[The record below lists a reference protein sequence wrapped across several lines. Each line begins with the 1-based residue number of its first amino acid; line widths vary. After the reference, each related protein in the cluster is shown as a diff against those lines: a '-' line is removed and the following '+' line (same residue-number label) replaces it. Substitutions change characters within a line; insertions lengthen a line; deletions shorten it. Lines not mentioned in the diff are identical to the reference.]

1 LEAKAQVETFAEFTL
16 DPANLMKQNSR
27 ILKNEVVHEYNKT
40 SMLIHRV
47 SEGKLVV
54 SNRDFCLFFTQIQ
67 LQDESVANISFS
79 IEHEKVPISTD
90 AVRGEMTYQVVHAKF
105 ISDTE

>member
-1 LEAKAQVETFAEFTL
+1 M
-16 DPANLMKQNSR
+16 DPANFIKQNPR
-27 ILKNEVVHEYNKT
+27 TLKNEVVHEFNKT
-40 SMLIHRV
+40 SVLIHRV

-54 SNRDFCLFFTQIQ
+54 SNRDFCLFFTQIR

-79 IEHEKVPISTD
+79 IEHEKVPVSTD
-90 AVRGEMTYQVVHAKF
+90 AVRAESTYQIVHGKP